1 MDLISLSELSA
12 LVQVILVDLVLAGD
26 NAIVIGMAVVGLP
39 AHLRGRVLV
48 LGIAAATVLRVIFAL
63 LTVQLLQIIG
73 LLLAGGILLLWVS
86 WKLWRELRA
95 QSQQQHAA
103 RNIGAM
109 AGGEPVDNARAPV
122 KSLRAAVTQIIIA
135 DVSMSLDNVLA
146 VAGVARDHL
155 WVLIFGLALSI
166 AFMGLAAAYIARILA
181 RNHWIGYL
189 GLAVIVYVSL
199 SMIYEGSL
207 QVIGVMSQA

>member
-86 WKLWRELRA
+86 WKLWRELRV

-166 AFMGLAAAYIARILA
+166 AFMGLAAAFIARILA

-189 GLAVIVYVSL
+189 GLAVILYVSV

-207 QVIGVMSQA
+207 QIIGAMSQA

>member
-1 MDLISLSELSA
+1 MDLISMSELSA

-39 AHLRGRVLV
+39 AHQRGRVLV
-48 LGIAAATVLRVIFAL
+48 LGIAAATGLRVVFAL
-63 LTVQLLQIIG
+63 LTVYLLQIIG

-86 WKLWRELRA
+86 WKLWRELRV
-95 QSQQQHAA
+95 QSQQQQAA
-103 RNIGAM
+103 RNIKAM
-109 AGGEPVDNARAPV
+109 ADGEPVEGVQAPV
-122 KSLRAAVTQIIIA
+122 KSLRSAVTQIIVA

-155 WVLIFGLALSI
+155 WVLIFGLVLSI
-166 AFMGLAAAYIARILA
+166 AFMGLAAALIARILA

-189 GLAVIVYVSL
+189 GLVVILYVSV
-199 SMIYEGSL
+199 SMIYEGTI
-207 QVIGVMSQA
+207 QVIQAMN

>member
-1 MDLISLSELSA
+1 MDLISLSEFSA

-86 WKLWRELRA
+86 WKLWRELRVH
-95 QSQQQHAA
+95 SQQQHAA

-109 AGGEPVDNARAPV
+109 AGGDPVDNAPAPV

-166 AFMGLAAAYIARILA
+166 AFMGLAAAFIARILA

-189 GLAVIVYVSL
+189 GLAVILYVSL

>member
-48 LGIAAATVLRVIFAL
+48 LGIAAATGLRVVFAL
-63 LTVQLLQIIG
+63 LTVYLLQIIG

-86 WKLWRELRA
+86 WKLWRELRV
-95 QSQQQHAA
+95 QSQQQQAA
-103 RNIGAM
+103 RNIKAM
-109 AGGEPVDNARAPV
+109 AGGEPVEGVQAPV
-122 KSLRAAVTQIIIA
+122 KSLRSAVTQIIVA

-155 WVLIFGLALSI
+155 WVLIFGLVLSI
-166 AFMGLAAAYIARILA
+166 AFMGLAAALIARILA

-189 GLAVIVYVSL
+189 GLVVILYVSV
-199 SMIYEGSL
+199 SMIYDGAI
-207 QVIGVMSQA
+207 QVIQAMN

>member
-1 MDLISLSELSA
+1 MDLISLAEVSA
-12 LVQVILVDLVLAGD
+12 VVQVILVDLVLAGD

-39 AHLRGRVLV
+39 AHQRSRVLM
-48 LGIAAATVLRVIFAL
+48 LGIAAATALRVVFAL

-103 RNIGAM
+103 RNIHTM
-109 AGGEPVDNARAPV
+109 AGGADDEVEQAPT
-122 KSLRAAVTQIIIA
+122 KTLRAAVAQIIVA

-146 VAGVARDHL
+146 VAGIARDHL

-166 AFMGLAAAYIARILA
+166 AFMGLAAALIARVLA

-189 GLAVIVYVSL
+189 GLAVILYVSV
-199 SMIYEGSL
+199 SMIYEGAI
-207 QVIGVMSQA
+207 QIMGAMS

>member
-48 LGIAAATVLRVIFAL
+48 LGIAAATGLRVVFAL
-63 LTVQLLQIIG
+63 LTVYLLQIIG

-86 WKLWRELRA
+86 WKLWRELRV
-95 QSQQQHAA
+95 QSQQQQAA
-103 RNIGAM
+103 RNIKAM
-109 AGGEPVDNARAPV
+109 ADGEPVEGVQAPV
-122 KSLRAAVTQIIIA
+122 KSLRSAVTQIIVA

-155 WVLIFGLALSI
+155 WVLIFGLVLSI
-166 AFMGLAAAYIARILA
+166 AFMGLAAALIARILA

-189 GLAVIVYVSL
+189 GLVVILYVSV
-199 SMIYEGSL
+199 SMIYEGTI
-207 QVIGVMSQA
+207 QVIQVMN

>member
-1 MDLISLSELSA
+1 MDLISLAELSA

-26 NAIVIGMAVVGLP
+26 NAIVIGMAVVGIP
-39 AHLRGRVLV
+39 VHLRGRVLV
-48 LGIAAATVLRVIFAL
+48 LGIAAATALRVVFAL
-63 LTVQLLQIIG
+63 LTVYLLQIIG

-95 QSQQQHAA
+95 HSQQQHAA
-103 RNIGAM
+103 RNIKAM
-109 AGGEPVDNARAPV
+109 AGGEPVEDVQAPV
-122 KSLRAAVTQIIIA
+122 KSLRSAVTQIIIA

-155 WVLIFGLALSI
+155 WVLIFGLALSV
-166 AFMGLAAAYIARILA
+166 AFMGLAAALIARILA

-189 GLAVIVYVSL
+189 GLIVILYVSV
-199 SMIYEGSL
+199 SMIYEGAL
-207 QVIGVMSQA
+207 QVIEVMS